1 MELNHLWTN
10 VPLDGTK
17 HLIMAIESEV
27 RALSRGLLIL
37 EILAAHSQGLS
48 LSAIARKSGLAKS
61 STHRLLQTLLINGYV
76 RRDARNSDHYLPSFK
91 LLTLSSQ
98 LIQDTDFV
106 VIAHPHL
113 EVLAKETGET
123 VHLVL
128 LDHDQAVYVAKVES
142 PNPIRMYSQ
151 IGHRAP
157 LHCTG
162 VGKAILAF
170 LPRER
175 QNAVLKG
182 DLPRHTD
189 HTLTDPGELRAE
201 LDHIRRQGYAID
213 NGEHEDNVLCIAMP
227 LQSRAGQVV
236 GAVSI
241 AAVSYRVDLPTLES
255 WQPLLLEHVNQMN
268 TEMAH
273 YLDCY
278 C

>member
-1 MELNHLWTN
+1 MFHQTER
-10 VPLDGTK
+10 DRQ
-17 HLIMAIESEV
+17 IMAFETEV

-37 EILAAHSQGLS
+37 EILASHSQGLS

-76 RRDARNSDHYLPSFK
+76 RRDVRSSDHYFPSFK

-98 LIQDTDFV
+98 LIQGTDLA

-113 EVLAKETGET
+113 EALAKTTGET

-151 IGHRAP
+151 IGNRAP

-170 LPRER
+170 LPKER
-175 QNAVLKG
+175 QNRVLNG
-182 DLPRHTD
+182 DLPRYTGN
-189 HTLTDPGELRAE
+189 TLTDPGQLRAH

-213 NGEHEDNVLCIAMP
+213 NGEHEDNVLCMAMP
-227 LQSRAGQVV
+227 LLSSAGQVV

-255 WQPLLLEHVNQMN
+255 WQPLLVEHVNQMS
-268 TEMAH
+268 TELAH

>member
-1 MELNHLWTN
+1 MFHLAKQMT
-10 VPLDGTK
+10 L
-17 HLIMAIESEV
+17 ESEV

-37 EILAAHSQGLS
+37 EILASHSRGLP
-48 LSAIARKSGLAKS
+48 LSTIARESGLAKS
-61 STHRLLQTLLINGYV
+61 STHRLLQTLIMNGYV
-76 RRDARNSDHYLPSFK
+76 RQDAYHSDHYLPSFK

-98 LIQDTDFV
+98 LIQDTDLS

-113 EVLAKETGET
+113 EFLANMIGET

-128 LDHDQAVYVAKVES
+128 LDQDHAVYVAKVES

-151 IGHRAP
+151 IGNRAP

-170 LPRER
+170 MPTER
-175 QNAVLKG
+175 QELVLNG
-182 DLPRHTD
+182 ELRPYTS
-189 HTLTDPGELRAE
+189 HTLTDPYKLRAHLE
-201 LDHIRRQGYAID
+201 QIRQQGYAVD
-213 NGEHEDNVLCIAMP
+213 NGEHEENVRCIAMP
-227 LQSRAGQVV
+227 LLTSAGRVA

-255 WQPLLLEHVNQMN
+255 WQPLLAERVHQLNAELVH
-268 TEMAH
+268 H
-273 YLDCY
+273 LDYY

>member
-1 MELNHLWTN
+1 
-10 VPLDGTK
+10 
-17 HLIMAIESEV
+17 MAFESEV

-37 EILAAHSQGLS
+37 EILASHSQGLS

-61 STHRLLQTLLINGYV
+61 STHRLLQTLLLNGYV
-76 RRDARNSDHYLPSFK
+76 RRDSNSSDHYFPSFK

-98 LIQDTDFV
+98 LIQDTDLV
-106 VIAHPHL
+106 MIAHPHL
-113 EVLAKETGET
+113 EALAHLTGET

-151 IGHRAP
+151 IGNRAP

-175 QNAVLKG
+175 QNLVLNG
-182 DLPRHTD
+182 DLPRYTD
-189 HTLTDPGELRAE
+189 ATLTDPGMLRAE

-213 NGEHEDNVLCIAMP
+213 NGEHEENVRCIAVP
-227 LQSRAGQVV
+227 LLSHAGQVV
-236 GAVSI
+236 GAVSV
-241 AAVSYRVDLPTLES
+241 AAVSYRVDIATVES
-255 WQPLLLEHVNQMN
+255 WHPLLDEHVRQMN

-273 YLDCY
+273 YLDGY

>member
-1 MELNHLWTN
+1 
-10 VPLDGTK
+10 
-17 HLIMAIESEV
+17 MAFDSEV

-37 EILAAHSQGLS
+37 EILASHSQGLS
-48 LSAIARKSGLAKS
+48 LSTIARKSGLAKS

-76 RRDARNSDHYLPSFK
+76 RRDARHSDHYLPSFK

-98 LIQDTDFV
+98 LIQDTDLA
-106 VIAHPHL
+106 VIARPHL
-113 EVLAKETGET
+113 ETLAQMTGET

-151 IGHRAP
+151 IGNRAP

-170 LPRER
+170 LPKER
-175 QNAVLKG
+175 QNLVLKG
-182 DLPRHTD
+182 DLPRYTD
-189 HTLTDPGELRAE
+189 TTLTDPGELRAH
-201 LDHIRRQGYAID
+201 LDHTRRQGYAID
-213 NGEHEDNVLCIAMP
+213 NGEHEENVRCIAVP
-227 LQSRAGQVV
+227 LLSSAGQVV
-236 GAVSI
+236 GAVSV
-241 AAVSYRVDLPTLES
+241 AAVSYRVDLSTLES
-255 WQPLLLEHVNQMN
+255 WHPLLVEHVRQMN
-268 TEMAH
+268 TELTH

>member
-1 MELNHLWTN
+1 
-10 VPLDGTK
+10 
-17 HLIMAIESEV
+17 MALESEV

-76 RRDARNSDHYLPSFK
+76 RRDARNSDHYFPSFK

-106 VIAHPHL
+106 MIAHPHL
-113 EVLAKETGET
+113 EVLARVTGET

-151 IGHRAP
+151 IGNRAP

-170 LPRER
+170 LPKER

-182 DLPRHTD
+182 DLSRHTD
-189 HTLTDPGELRAE
+189 NTLTDPGELRAE

-227 LQSRAGQVV
+227 LLSRAGQVV

-241 AAVSYRVDLPTLES
+241 AAVSYRVDLCTLES

-268 TEMAH
+268 TELAH

>member
-10 VPLDGTK
+10 VPLGGTE
-17 HLIMAIESEV
+17 HLIMALESEV

-76 RRDARNSDHYLPSFK
+76 RRDARNSDHYFPSFK

-106 VIAHPHL
+106 VIARPHL
-113 EVLAKETGET
+113 EVLAKVTGET

-151 IGHRAP
+151 IGNRAP

-170 LPRER
+170 LPKER

-182 DLPRHTD
+182 DLAHYTD
-189 HTLTDPGELRAE
+189 NTLTDPGALRAE
-201 LDHIRRQGYAID
+201 LDYIRRQGYAID

-268 TEMAH
+268 TELAH
-273 YLDCY
+273 YLDGY

>member
-1 MELNHLWTN
+1 MTF
-10 VPLDGTK
+10 
-17 HLIMAIESEV
+17 ESEV
-27 RALSRGLLIL
+27 RALSRGLHIL
-37 EILAAHSQGLS
+37 EILASHSQGLS

-61 STHRLLQTLLINGYV
+61 STHRLLQTLIMNGYV
-76 RRDARNSDHYLPSFK
+76 RQDTENSDNYFPSFK

-98 LIQDTDFV
+98 LIQHTDLT

-113 EVLAKETGET
+113 EFLAEMTGET

-128 LDHDQAVYVAKVES
+128 LDHDHAVYVAKVES

-170 LPRER
+170 MPEEH

-182 DLPRHTD
+182 DLPRYTAN
-189 HTLTDPGELRAE
+189 TLSDPGALRAHLE
-201 LDHIRRQGYAID
+201 QIRCHGYAID
-213 NGEHEDNVLCIAMP
+213 NGEHEENVRCIAMP
-227 LQSRAGQVV
+227 LLTSAGRVV

-255 WQPLLLEHVNQMN
+255 WQPLLAEHVHQLN
-268 TEMAH
+268 TELAH